1 VNNKKMAE
9 NKDVRIF
16 AIHSV
21 YYDKDGVP
29 DGSSRDAENL
39 GGFETLEDLKGN
51 IDKVNEAFKK
61 PILDL
66 DNWPNEWDDGDPY
79 DLSVHSSGS
88 DFYKKEDEDK
98 EDFKD
103 TEIKGINFNDPE
115 VQKHFDQLREKRK
128 ELKNRTRFKG

>member
-1 VNNKKMAE
+1 MSWNYRICTHLFSYKKAFVNNKKMAE

-29 DGSSRDAENL
+29 EGSSRDAENL

-51 IDKVNEAFKK
+51 IDKVNEAFNK

-66 DNWPNEWDDGDPY
+66 DDWPKEW
-79 DLSVHSSGS
+79 
-88 DFYKKEDEDK
+88 KDE
-98 EDFKD
+98 
-103 TEIKGINFNDPE
+103 EIHN
-115 VQKHFDQLREKRK
+115 
-128 ELKNRTRFKG
+128 